1 MSAQSLKSFHQ
12 CPEPLGSSSYRW
24 VVLYHVIHMTLVQP
38 ALSKELTKPAEV
50 FFRSVL
56 WVDKSSFGCW
66 FCVSSS
72 SD

>member
-24 VVLYHVIHMTLVQP
+24 VVLYRVIHMTLVQP

-50 FFRSVL
+50 VF
-56 WVDKSSFGCW
+56 
-66 FCVSSS
+66 
-72 SD
+72 